1 MIYIKARWI
10 STRRHGAGLRRD
22 RWRAIRAAL
31 ILPVE
36 ERRTRCEA
44 MMALLR
50 GNTIQDWTANFLKAL
65 KGTRALG

>member
-1 MIYIKARWI
+1 
-10 STRRHGAGLRRD
+10 
-22 RWRAIRAAL
+22 
-31 ILPVE
+31 
-36 ERRTRCEA
+36 